1 MHVKVFFLPLI
12 GPLVFPGPLFM
23 NQREQA
29 LARLRPIQAF
39 KLMRGKLKGTMVFT
53 TDSAWSPPTHSF
65 FPPHLAQ

>member
-1 MHVKVFFLPLI
+1 MHVKVSFCPLI

-39 KLMRGKLKGTMVFT
+39 KLMRDKLKGTMDFT
-53 TDSAWSPPTHSF
+53 TDSAWSPAAHLF
-65 FPPHLAQ
+65 PHLAH